1 MERPLQ
7 IVFKDMDSS
16 EFVENPIRER
26 ADRLKRL
33 HPHIIGCRVVVH
45 VPHRKPES
53 GKVPIG
59 VTVEVEVPGRKNLT
73 VGKDEQERHEVKNDQ
88 YAVINRA
95 FDVVE
100 RQLKETSDIRR
111 GEVKRH
117 DSAGETGLVVRLF
130 PEQDYGFIEVKGSSD
145 LYFTRNSVTGGSFD
159 DLEVGTM
166 VEVVRAP
173 TEGPMGPQAS
183 SVKLLNARR
192 SPSGTAVMTTDEGE
206 G

>member
-1 MERPLQ
+1 MERSLQ
-7 IVFKDMDSS
+7 IAFKDMDSS
-16 EFVENPIRER
+16 DFIENMIRER
-26 ADRLKRL
+26 AERLERM
-33 HPHIIGCRVVVH
+33 HPNLTGCRVVVH
-45 VPHRKPES
+45 VPHRSPES
-53 GKVPIG
+53 GKPPIG
-59 VTVEVEVPGRKNLT
+59 VTVEVDVPGRKGLI
-73 VGKDEQERHEVKNDQ
+73 VGKEEQERHEVKNDQ

-100 RQLKETSDIRR
+100 RQLKTTSDVRR

-130 PEQDYGFIEVKGSSD
+130 PQQNYGFIEVRGSSD

-166 VEVVRAP
+166 VEVTRAT

-192 SPSGTAVMTTDEGE
+192 GPSGTAAMAADEGE